1 MLDITD
7 KKAVRK
13 AFRRDVYRNLHFRDE
28 VVYSVR
34 KDGLI
39 EGHALCHVMDGVTF
53 HVGPKGNQR
62 VRNEQRKNVHAV
74 IRGHVVNAVWHPKDH
89 GLEDFKDEMEW
100 AKSAAEDMA
109 AIEMCGVPVSR
120 NTNVSDLDDPRAW
133 EPMYE
138 WVEVKYNPYK
148 FKSFV
153 RFIDLPFGSHE
164 PVARPIFEA
173 RKVVIYSEDNKSK
186 VMAMVPIEESE
197 KN

>member
-1 MLDITD
+1 MPLYDITD
-7 KKAVRK
+7 KKALRK

-34 KDGLI
+34 KNRLV

-53 HVGPKGNQR
+53 RVSLNGNQR
-62 VRNEQRKNVHAV
+62 VRDEQRKNVHAV
-74 IRGHVVNAVWHPKDH
+74 IRGHVVNVVWY
-89 GLEDFKDEMEW
+89 DEEELEW

-148 FKSFV
+148 FKTFV
-153 RFIDLPFGSHE
+153 AVDGDKLT
-164 PVARPIFEA
+164 PIFNA

>member
-1 MLDITD
+1 MPLYDITD

-34 KDGLI
+34 KDGLV
-39 EGHALCHVMDGVTF
+39 EGHTLCHVMDGVTF

-62 VRNEQRKNVHAV
+62 VRDEQRKNVHAYV
-74 IRGHVVNAVWHPKDH
+74 RGHVINAVWYD
-89 GLEDFKDEMEW
+89 EDELDY
-100 AKSAAEDMA
+100 AKSAAEGLA

-138 WVEVKYNPYK
+138 WVEVKYDPYK

-153 RFIDLPFGSHE
+153 RFIDLPFGSDKPE
-164 PVARPIFEA
+164 PRPIFDA

-186 VMAMVPIEESE
+186 VMAMVPLLTQ
-197 KN
+197 N

>member
-1 MLDITD
+1 MSLT
-7 KKAVRK
+7 KKQAK
-13 AFRRDVYRNLHFRDE
+13 KLFRRDVYRNLHFGDE
-28 VVYSVR
+28 VVYSIR
-34 KDGLI
+34 KDGLV
-39 EGHALCHVMDGVTF
+39 EGHALCYVMDGVTF

-62 VRNEQRKNVHAV
+62 VRDEKRKNVHAV
-74 IRGHVVNAVWHPKDH
+74 VRGHVINAVWYN
-89 GLEDFKDEMEW
+89 EDEMEW

-138 WVEVKYNPYK
+138 WVEVKYNPYE

-153 RFIDLPFGSHE
+153 RFIDLPFGPNE
-164 PVARPIFEA
+164 PQASPIFEA
-173 RKVVIYSEDNKSK
+173 RKVVVYSEDNKSK
-186 VMAMVPIEESE
+186 VMAMVPIENK

>member
-1 MLDITD
+1 MF
-7 KKAVRK
+7 KRE
-13 AFRRDVYRNLHFRDE
+13 VYRNLHFRDD

-34 KDGLI
+34 KDGLV

-53 HVGPKGNQR
+53 SVGPKGNQR
-62 VRNEQRKNVHAV
+62 VRDEERKNVHAV
-74 IRGHVVNAVWHPKDH
+74 IRGHVINAVWYD
-89 GLEDFKDEMEW
+89 EDELDY
-100 AKSAAEDMA
+100 AKSAAEDLA

-148 FKSFV
+148 FKTFV
-153 RFIDLPFGSHE
+153 AVDGDKLT
-164 PVARPIFEA
+164 PIFNA

-186 VMAMVPIEESE
+186 VMAMIPIKKSD

>member
-34 KDGLI
+34 KDRLV

-53 HVGPKGNQR
+53 HVSLNGNRR
-62 VRNEQRKNVHAV
+62 VRDEKRKNVHAV
-74 IRGHVVNAVWHPKDH
+74 IRGHVINAVWYD
-89 GLEDFKDEMEW
+89 EDEMEW
-100 AKSAAEDMA
+100 AKSAAEDLA
-109 AIEMCGVPVSR
+109 AIEMCGVPTSR

-153 RFIDLPFGSHE
+153 
-164 PVARPIFEA
+164 ARWPNNGGNLSPIFEA
-173 RKVVIYSEDNKSK
+173 RKVVIYSEAGKSK
-186 VMAMVPIEESE
+186 VMAMVPIKENG

>member
-1 MLDITD
+1 MSLTKEQA
-7 KKAVRK
+7 KKLY
-13 AFRRDVYRNLHFRDE
+13 RREVYRNLHFRDE

-34 KDGLI
+34 KNRLV

-53 HVGPKGNQR
+53 HVSLNGNQR

-74 IRGHVVNAVWHPKDH
+74 IRGHVINVVWYD
-89 GLEDFKDEMEW
+89 EDEMEW

-120 NTNVSDLDDPRAW
+120 NTNYDQDDERAW
-133 EPMYE
+133 EPMYK

-153 RFIDLPFGSHE
+153 ARFPNDGGHLS
-164 PVARPIFEA
+164 PIFEA
-173 RKVVIYSEDNKSK
+173 RKVVVYSEDNKSK
-186 VMAMVPIEESE
+186 VMAMVPIKKSEE
-197 KN
+197 N

>member
-13 AFRRDVYRNLHFRDE
+13 AFRRDIYRNLHFKGE

-34 KDGLI
+34 KDGLV
-39 EGHALCHVMDGVTF
+39 EGHALCYVMDGVTF

-62 VRNEQRKNVHAV
+62 VRDEKRKNVHAV
-74 IRGHVVNAVWHPKDH
+74 VRGHVINAVWYDEEE
-89 GLEDFKDEMEW
+89 LER
-100 AKSAAEDMA
+100 AKSAAKDLA
-109 AIEMCGVPVSR
+109 TIEMCGVPVSR

-133 EPMYE
+133 EPMYK

-148 FKSFV
+148 LKSFV
-153 RFIDLPFGSHE
+153 AVDGDKLT
-164 PVARPIFEA
+164 PIFVA
-173 RKVVIYSEDNKSK
+173 HKVVIYSEAGKSK
-186 VMAMVPIEESE
+186 VMAMVPIKENG

>member
-13 AFRRDVYRNLHFRDE
+13 AFRREVYRNLHFRDE

-34 KDGLI
+34 KDRLV

-53 HVGPKGNQR
+53 HVSLNGNRR
-62 VRNEQRKNVHAV
+62 VRDEKRKNVHAV
-74 IRGHVVNAVWHPKDH
+74 IRGHVINVVWYD
-89 GLEDFKDEMEW
+89 EDEMEW
-100 AKSAAEDMA
+100 AKSAAEDLA
-109 AIEMCGVPVSR
+109 AIEMCGVPISR
-120 NTNVSDLDDPRAW
+120 NTKVSDLDDPRAW

-164 PVARPIFEA
+164 PQARPIFEA

-186 VMAMVPIEESE
+186 VMAMVPI

>member
-1 MLDITD
+1 MSITKNEA
-7 KKAVRK
+7 KKL
-13 AFRRDVYRNLHFRDE
+13 FRREVYRNLHFRDE

-34 KDGLI
+34 KDRLG

-53 HVGPKGNQR
+53 HVSLNGNRR
-62 VRNEQRKNVHAV
+62 VRDEKRKNVHAV
-74 IRGHVVNAVWHPKDH
+74 IRGHVINAVWYD
-89 GLEDFKDEMEW
+89 EDEMEW
-100 AKSAAEDMA
+100 AKSAAGDMA

-153 RFIDLPFGSHE
+153 
-164 PVARPIFEA
+164 ARWPNNGGNLSPIFEA

-186 VMAMVPIEESE
+186 VMAMVPIESE

>member
-34 KDGLI
+34 KDRLV

-53 HVGPKGNQR
+53 HVSLNGNRR
-62 VRNEQRKNVHAV
+62 VRDEKRKNVHAV
-74 IRGHVVNAVWHPKDH
+74 IRGHVINAVWYD
-89 GLEDFKDEMEW
+89 EDEMEW
-100 AKSAAEDMA
+100 AKSAAEDLA

-138 WVEVKYNPYK
+138 WTEVKYNPYE

-153 RFIDLPFGSHE
+153 RFVDLPFGPNE
-164 PVARPIFEA
+164 PQASPIFEA
-173 RKVVIYSEDNKSK
+173 RKVVIYSEAGKSK
-186 VMAMVPIEESE
+186 VMAMVPIKENE

>member
-13 AFRRDVYRNLHFRDE
+13 AFRREVYRNLHFRDE

-34 KDGLI
+34 KDRLV

-53 HVGPKGNQR
+53 HVSLNGNRR
-62 VRNEQRKNVHAV
+62 VRDEKRKNVHAV
-74 IRGHVVNAVWHPKDH
+74 IRGHVINAVWYD
-89 GLEDFKDEMEW
+89 EDEMEW
-100 AKSAAEDMA
+100 AKSAAEDLA

-120 NTNVSDLDDPRAW
+120 NTKVSDLDDPRAW

-153 RFIDLPFGSHE
+153 
-164 PVARPIFEA
+164 ARWPNNGGNLAPIFEA
-173 RKVVIYSEDNKSK
+173 RKVVIYSEAGKSI
-186 VMAMVPIEESE
+186 VMAMVPIEGE

>member
-7 KKAVRK
+7 KKAVSK
-13 AFRRDVYRNLHFRDE
+13 AFRREVYRNLHFRDE

-34 KDGLI
+34 KDRLV

-53 HVGPKGNQR
+53 HVSLNGNRR
-62 VRNEQRKNVHAV
+62 VRDEKRKNVHAV
-74 IRGHVVNAVWHPKDH
+74 IRGHVINVVWYD
-89 GLEDFKDEMEW
+89 EDEMEW
-100 AKSAAEDMA
+100 AKSAAEDLA
-109 AIEMCGVPVSR
+109 AIEMCGVPISR
-120 NTNVSDLDDPRAW
+120 NTKVSDLDDPRAW

-153 RFIDLPFGSHE
+153 
-164 PVARPIFEA
+164 ARWPNNGGNLSPIFEA

-186 VMAMVPIEESE
+186 VMAMVPIESE